1 MAVNVTERNR
11 FVASKRLVL
20 AGLAGTVVLT
30 LAACG
35 GGSSSSTTVAPS
47 SSAAPSATVEPVATQ
62 APTADDAAALKAA
75 VAALGSTYHFVT
87 TAQINGSTVL
97 TAEGDHV
104 GDGARLTLTS
114 DAGSVLYVVTAAGS
128 WAKPE
133 NGDWAV
139 LDVPQATTDP
149 VNALSNPSA
158 VALVPDSPEGQ
169 DYAAVVANDALGISG
184 GGTATLVVTV
194 VDGRVV
200 KIAYGSV
207 VANQAAQVTT
217 VLGAAKNPDPVV
229 API

>member
-1 MAVNVTERNR
+1 MTERNQMVSPR
-11 FVASKRLVL
+11 RLALV
-20 AGLAGTVVLT
+20 GLAGSVVLV
-30 LAACG
+30 LSACG
-35 GGSSSSTTVAPS
+35 GGSSGSTTTVAPS
-47 SSAAPSATVEPVATQ
+47 SSVSSSATVAPVATQ

-75 VAALGSTYHFVT
+75 VTALGSTYHFLT

-114 DAGSVLYVVTAAGS
+114 DAGSVLYVVTAEGS
-128 WAKPE
+128 WAKPD

-139 LDVPQATTDP
+139 LDVPPATTDP
-149 VNALSNPSA
+149 VAALANPSA
-158 VALVPDSPEGQ
+158 VAKVPDSPEGQ

-194 VDGRVV
+194 VDGRIV
-200 KIAYGSV
+200 KITYGSV

-217 VLGAAKNPDPVV
+217 VLGAAKNVDPVV
-229 API
+229 APV